1 MSHPAWSPGDRAHT
15 ARTAHTAGLPVGLP
29 HSGSGCR
36 AQGRSQRTAVDTAR
50 NAGWGEGR
58 QGASQARDAFTHA
71 EAGPRCSDG
80 EAQGALLFYGP
91 EDLGK
96 EQACG
101 RRGPGSRP
109 VGTRPRCCLGE
120 GGTAEQ
126 SALQGGKRRTP
137 RPRGSPTC
145 SGMSPGSSCA
155 LNPWAFLTTG
165 PQGPVQDPRTC
176 RLRGCT
182 TNDMLEPLGKS
193 ACASRTSRREG
204 EDGGKGAGLLRAAW
218 GGPRAGHAHGR
229 TEDRAAWL
237 PRPGCSRAG
246 GCSPSA
252 CG

>member
-1 MSHPAWSPGDRAHT
+1 MLRRGSPGGSPLLWPRRSRERAGVRET
-15 ARTAHTAGLPVGLP
+15 RSWEPAGGDPASLLPRGGRDGRAVGL
-29 HSGSGCR
+29 
-36 AQGRSQRTAVDTAR
+36 
-50 NAGWGEGR
+50 AGWKE
-58 QGASQARDAFTHA
+58 ADAQ
-71 EAGPRCSDG
+71 
-80 EAQGALLFYGP
+80 AQGA
-91 EDLGK
+91 
-96 EQACG
+96 
-101 RRGPGSRP
+101 
-109 VGTRPRCCLGE
+109 
-120 GGTAEQ
+120 
-126 SALQGGKRRTP
+126 
-137 RPRGSPTC
+137 PTC
-145 SGMSPGSSCA
+145 SGTSPGSSCA

-218 GGPRAGHAHGR
+218 GRPRAGHAHGR